1 MKSFVCVEI
10 VIKNQDYTYGKREY
24 KGTWQK

>member
-1 MKSFVCVEI
+1 MKSFMGVEI
-10 VIKNQDYTYGKREY
+10 VIKSQDYTYGRREY